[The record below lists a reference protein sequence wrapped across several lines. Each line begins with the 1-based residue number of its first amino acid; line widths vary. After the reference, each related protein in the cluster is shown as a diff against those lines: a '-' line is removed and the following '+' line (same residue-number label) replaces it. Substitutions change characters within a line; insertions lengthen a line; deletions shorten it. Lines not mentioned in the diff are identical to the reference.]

1 LAYRRE
7 IIKEMQN
14 FIEVSAGDRA
24 RRVAF
29 MLLLRVIVL
38 IALMILMVPAALI
51 TIIAL
56 ITLLLSGFRS

>member
-1 LAYRRE
+1 
-7 IIKEMQN
+7 MQN